1 MNDLSH
7 GETVLL
13 IVLIWATWI
22 IFYWAGKNNLLGYM
36 SDTISDFGKQLSE
49 SMRKTEEVKI
59 TKSERERL
67 IEVAWRA
74 ASEYSDYLEKTLNGE
89 NTTDITDIS
98 ALFPQITTFPEFL
111 TDRLIANNV
120 TIPPVSVGQTIYLI
134 RIPTTNCLPAWIDKC
149 EITYISVHYF
159 KDGKSTVFSGYNF
172 EVAECDIGK
181 TVFLTREE
189 AEQALKERSEST

>member
-1 MNDLSH
+1 MNDLSR

-13 IVLIWATWI
+13 VILIWTTWI
-22 IFYWAGKNNLLGYM
+22 IFYWAGKNNLLSYL

-59 TKSERERL
+59 TKSERDGL
-67 IEVAWRA
+67 IELLCPAGWN
-74 ASEYSDYLEKTLNGE
+74 LF
-89 NTTDITDIS
+89 TDTN
-98 ALFPQITTFPEFL
+98 APPQIA
-111 TDRLIANNV
+111 DHLIANNV

-134 RIPTTNCLPAWIDKC
+134 RRPTERPAWIDEC

-189 AEQALKERSEST
+189 AEQALKEEGIK

>member
-1 MNDLSH
+1 MNDQR
-7 GETVLL
+7 T
-13 IVLIWATWI
+13 
-22 IFYWAGKNNLLGYM
+22 
-36 SDTISDFGKQLSE
+36 Q
-49 SMRKTEEVKI
+49 
-59 TKSERERL
+59 L
-67 IEVAWRA
+67 IELLKAHCLLRIDSTDCT
-74 ASEYSDYLEKTLNGE
+74 ASEETECADCLA
-89 NTTDITDIS
+89 DH
-98 ALFPQITTFPEFL
+98 
-111 TDRLIANNV
+111 LIAHNV

-189 AEQALKERSEST
+189 AEKALTERSEST

>member
-1 MNDLSH
+1 MNDLSR

-13 IVLIWATWI
+13 IVLIWTTWI

-59 TKSERERL
+59 TKNEKDGL
-67 IEVAWRA
+67 IELLCTAGWNL
-74 ASEYSDYLEKTLNGE
+74 YTNDCNIG
-89 NTTDITDIS
+89 
-98 ALFPQITTFPEFL
+98 QIA
-111 TDRLIANNV
+111 DHLIAHNV
-120 TIPPVSVGQTIYLI
+120 TILPVSVGQTVYII
-134 RIPTTNCLPAWIDKC
+134 RRPTERPAWIDECK
-149 EITYISVHYF
+149 ITYISVHYF

-189 AEQALKERSEST
+189 AERVAKKRLPEATS